1 MRCHTTRAIFA
12 QCRALSSN
20 GHGASR
26 NRARH
31 CSPRL
36 HIACDFI
43 QGGRT
48 GHACPVSRRRCT
60 PELRMN
66 HPHGR
71 QRAQGRP
78 GAGRTHGPPAAKKAG
93 GSHHRLGRDTR
104 PSLRNGFNG
113 LLRALPGDRA
123 FLPPSPR
130 GSYPGNL
137 ASASGCQDHTTSP
150 SAIVS
155 FVRATCALTPSHPAL
170 NVRDDREAPLMRARD
185 RRSKTYNSEKR
196 KLNLATGK
204 WMTRIALKSLAKFV
218 FLRKAT
224 PAAESRTHHM
234 TAGELACRA
243 NQFNVVCGWCLRS

>member
-1 MRCHTTRAIFA
+1 MRCRTTRAIFA

-78 GAGRTHGPPAAKKAG
+78 GAGRTHGPPAAKKLAAVTTGSAG
-93 GSHHRLGRDTR
+93 T
-104 PSLRNGFNG
+104 PG
-113 LLRALPGDRA
+113 LPCAMVL
-123 FLPPSPR
+123 
-130 GSYPGNL
+130 
-137 ASASGCQDHTTSP
+137 T
-150 SAIVS
+150 VS
-155 FVRATCALTPSHPAL
+155 FALSLGTGLSCPHRRADRIRATWHQRRDARTTRLRRPRLSHSSAQH
-170 NVRDDREAPLMRARD
+170 AR
-185 RRSKTYNSEKR
+185 
-196 KLNLATGK
+196 
-204 WMTRIALKSLAKFV
+204 
-218 FLRKAT
+218 
-224 PAAESRTHHM
+224 
-234 TAGELACRA
+234 
-243 NQFNVVCGWCLRS
+243 

>member
-78 GAGRTHGPPAAKKAG
+78 GAGRTHGPPANRKAG

-113 LLRALPGDRA
+113 VLRALPGDRA
-123 FLPPSPR
+123 LLPPSQADR
-130 GSYPGNL
+130 SAHL
-137 ASASGCQDHTTSP
+137 ASASGCQDHTTSS
-150 SAIVS
+150 SASAS
-155 FVRATCALTPSHPAL
+155 FVRTKQSRAPPKRPSHPRL
-170 NVRDDREAPLMRARD
+170 TCRDDRDTSLSMRRD
-185 RRSKTYNSEKR
+185 
-196 KLNLATGK
+196 GG
-204 WMTRIALKSLAKFV
+204 
-218 FLRKAT
+218 
-224 PAAESRTHHM
+224 EST
-234 TAGELACRA
+234 TL
-243 NQFNVVCGWCLRS
+243 F

>member
-48 GHACPVSRRRCT
+48 GHARTVSRRGCA
-60 PELRMN
+60 PELCMD

-71 QRAQGRP
+71 QRAQGRL
-78 GAGRTHGPPAAKKAG
+78 GAGRTHGPPATKKAG
-93 GSHHRLGRDTR
+93 GSHHRFGRTFDLPCAMVLTVSFALSLGT
-104 PSLRNGFNG
+104 G
-113 LLRALPGDRA
+113 LSCPIAAR
-123 FLPPSPR
+123 
-130 GSYPGNL
+130 
-137 ASASGCQDHTTSP
+137 
-150 SAIVS
+150 IVS
-155 FVRATCALTPSHPAL
+155 AQLGISVGMPGPHDFAIRDCLIRPRNNCALTPSRPSHPAP

-185 RRSKTYNSEKR
+185 GRSKT
-196 KLNLATGK
+196 
-204 WMTRIALKSLAKFV
+204 
-218 FLRKAT
+218 
-224 PAAESRTHHM
+224 
-234 TAGELACRA
+234 
-243 NQFNVVCGWCLRS
+243 